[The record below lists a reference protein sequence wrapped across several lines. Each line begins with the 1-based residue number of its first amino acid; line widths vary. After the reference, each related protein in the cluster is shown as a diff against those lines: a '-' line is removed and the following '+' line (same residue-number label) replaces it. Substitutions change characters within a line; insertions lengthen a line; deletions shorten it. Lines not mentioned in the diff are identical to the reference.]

1 MSYEKTLKDV
11 EIWLNN
17 EIKQAENHRFSYTPN
32 NYEQT
37 YKHNNLECLL
47 EIKSIV
53 EYCKGY
59 YGLDNEQ
66 KLNSIF
72 ERVAQLYIDESNRLK
87 NMSEVNLKLRF
98 GIIDTYHFVVDYL
111 FYIDSIQRYLYQ
123 RGRYSK
129 AKEELLIS

>member
-1 MSYEKTLKDV
+1 MSYELTLKDV

-17 EIKQAENHRFSYTPN
+17 EIKQAENHRFSYTSN

-47 EIKSIV
+47 EIKGIV

-59 YGLDNEQ
+59 HGLDDEQ

-72 ERVAQLYIDESNRLK
+72 ERVKQLYLDESERLK
-87 NMSEVNLKLRF
+87 TMSEINLKLRY

-111 FYIDSIQRYLYQ
+111 FYINSIQMYLY
-123 RGRYSK
+123 RKGGYSK
-129 AKEELLIS
+129 LNEELLIS